1 MSQFVTE
8 ASVTNGCLE
17 LRNIPFANNMHVK
30 VIVIPKAEL
39 SLMSFPQIWK
49 ITKGIQ
55 GNIAADVVRERDE
68 R

>member
-30 VIVIPKAEL
+30 VIVIPKADL
-39 SLMSFPQIWK
+39 SLMSFPQIWESSN
-49 ITKGIQ
+49 GIL
-55 GNIAADVVRERDE
+55 GNLADDVVSERDE